1 MMAKEDY
8 KLVFSGEQSASVM
21 AYLYTSVANGNS
33 QDCSK
38 QDYNFSIRRGC
49 GPEATTCQFTQRC
62 PLELR
67 TWARELVET

>member
-49 GPEATTCQFTQRC
+49 GPLCS
-62 PLELR
+62 P
-67 TWARELVET
+67 WAKFHDVII